1 VLEIKYVLYRC
12 FFVVF
17 ADIKVDSVRELAKLR
32 DSPLMQKVTS
42 EIDKYSKVLRKNSDI
57 IGPVESDPEY
67 QLIVEAN
74 NLAVE
79 IDTEIGK

>member
-1 VLEIKYVLYRC
+1 MLL
-12 FFVVF
+12 
-17 ADIKVDSVRELAKLR
+17 DIKVDSVRELAKLW

-42 EIDKYSKVLRKNSDI
+42 QIDKYSKILRKSSDI
-57 IGPVESDPEY
+57 IGTVESDPEY

-79 IDTEIGK
+79 IDTEIGMIFRL